1 MRLEDLAARLV
12 AVESKLATLTG
23 TTVNTDNATSIEEL
37 NARLSVVE
45 VQVDQLIAEKTESHI
60 DAIIYSAAD
69 EAPVA
74 VEDVVALSPSADV
87 PEAAAI
93 VTDVVADQH
102 EADAVINPEVADMI
116 TAAVVA
122 VVTAEPEVVVDPVAI
137 TAEIVQAVADMP
149 APAPESIE
157 EIVQA
162 VADIIATATGV
173 DTVSSEVQQ
182 QIADAVAMPADPAL
196 DDIEKRLDVAE
207 AKVDSLLGK

>member
-1 MRLEDLAARLV
+1 
-12 AVESKLATLTG
+12 
-23 TTVNTDNATSIEEL
+23 
-37 NARLSVVE
+37 
-45 VQVDQLIAEKTESHI
+45 
-60 DAIIYSAAD
+60 
-69 EAPVA
+69 
-74 VEDVVALSPSADV
+74 
-87 PEAAAI
+87 
-93 VTDVVADQH
+93 
-102 EADAVINPEVADMI
+102 
-116 TAAVVA
+116 VVA
-122 VVTAEPEVVVDPVAI
+122 VVTAEPEVVVDPVAL

-173 DTVSSEVQQ
+173 DAVSPEVQQ